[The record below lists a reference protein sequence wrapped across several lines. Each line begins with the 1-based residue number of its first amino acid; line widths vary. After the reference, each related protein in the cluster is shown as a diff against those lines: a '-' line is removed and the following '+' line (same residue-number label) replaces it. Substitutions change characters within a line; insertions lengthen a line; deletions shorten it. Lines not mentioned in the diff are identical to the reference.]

1 MEKNG
6 RDLFC
11 ARDPAK
17 LVNKIMMDF
26 QEKGSVLEAT
36 NSLNYF
42 LYLCI
47 PLSRYSCMSLPNT
60 YDNDRTYKN
69 DTNTLSWHTVNA
81 SFWVSTSY
89 GQFKSLILES
99 WRPRVSS
106 NTPL

>member
-1 MEKNG
+1 MIFPLDSPLIVTDDLELICPISLVSSPLFLLQLING
-6 RDLFC
+6 TKRRDLFC

-69 DTNTLSWHTVNA
+69 DTNTLS
-81 SFWVSTSY
+81 
-89 GQFKSLILES
+89 
-99 WRPRVSS
+99 
-106 NTPL
+106 